1 MLKKINIGK
10 LRVGMHIN
18 LPLAWHK
25 HSFIK
30 NNFTIISEAQLSK
43 IKDTGLSEIIIDTD
57 LGDDIREGPP
67 PLAAPLKEPAIQT
80 VSDKLLEAIH
90 DKKLPAPEKAI
101 IIHEQATV
109 MMQRLL
115 DSPSTT
121 NIIAVKKGITA
132 VVDLILKDDATQ
144 KHLLLITSH
153 DFYTFT
159 HSVSIGVTGVSLSKT
174 LFKKSDGHD
183 MHELGAGFFLHDLG
197 KVEIDQAILNKPG
210 RLTEEEMREIQ
221 RHPVLGFKL
230 LHRTGQLTEEC
241 KLIVLQH
248 HERYDGKGYPK
259 GIKGKDIHLYGRICI
274 IADVYDALTSD
285 RPYREKMTPFAA
297 LKLMQTEMIGHFD
310 KELFEKFVMI
320 FK

>member
-10 LRVGMHIN
+10 LRAGMYVN
-18 LPLAWHK
+18 LPLAWHN

-30 NNFTIISEAQLSK
+30 NNFIIISEAQLSK

-57 LGDDIREGPP
+57 LGDDVREDPP

-80 VSDKLLEAIH
+80 VPDKLLEAIH
-90 DKKLPAPEKAI
+90 DKKLSASEKATI
-101 IIHEQATV
+101 IRVQATL

-115 DSPSTT
+115 DNPSAA
-121 NIIAVKKGITA
+121 NIMAVKKGIAA
-132 VVDLILKDDATQ
+132 VVDLILNDDVTK
-144 KHLLLITSH
+144 KHLLLINSH
-153 DFYTFT
+153 DFNTFN
-159 HSVSIGVTGVSLSKT
+159 HSVSVGVTAVSLSKT
-174 LFKKSDGHD
+174 LFKASDGHN

-197 KVEIDQAILNKPG
+197 KVEIDQVILNKPG
-210 RLTEEEMREIQ
+210 RLTAEEIRQIQ

-230 LHRTGQLTEEC
+230 LHSTGQLTEEC

-259 GIKGKDIHLYGRICI
+259 GIKGNDIHLYGRICI

-297 LKLMQTEMIGHFD
+297 LKLMQTGMVDHFD
-310 KELFEKFVMI
+310 KKLFKKFVMI

>member
-10 LRVGMHIN
+10 LRVGMYVN
-18 LPLAWHK
+18 LPLAWHS

-30 NNFTIISEAQLSK
+30 NNFIIISEAQLSK

-57 LGDDIREGPP
+57 LGDDVREDPP

-80 VSDKLLEAIH
+80 VPDKLLEAIH
-90 DKKLPAPEKAI
+90 DKKLSASEKATI
-101 IIHEQATV
+101 IRAQATL
-109 MMQRLL
+109 MMQHLL
-115 DSPSTT
+115 DNPSAT
-121 NIIAVKKGITA
+121 NIMAVKKAITA
-132 VVDLILKDDATQ
+132 VVDLILNDDVTK
-144 KHLLLITSH
+144 KHLLLINSH
-153 DFYTFT
+153 DFNTFT
-159 HSVSIGVTGVSLSKT
+159 HSVSVGVTGISLSKT
-174 LFKKSDGHD
+174 LFEASDGHN

-197 KVEIDQAILNKPG
+197 KVEIDQVILNKPG
-210 RLTEEEMREIQ
+210 RLTAEEIRQIQ

-259 GIKGKDIHLYGRICI
+259 GIKGIDIHLYGRICI

-297 LKLMQTEMIGHFD
+297 LKLMQTGMVDHFD
-310 KELFEKFVMI
+310 KKLFKKFVMI

>member
-10 LRVGMHIN
+10 LRVGMHVN

-43 IKDTGLSEIIIDTD
+43 IKDIGLREITIDTD
-57 LGDDIREGPP
+57 LGDDVRKDPP
-67 PLAAPLKEPAIQT
+67 PLTALLREPALQI
-80 VSDKLLEAIH
+80 VPDKLLEAIH
-90 DKKLPAPEKAI
+90 DKNLPVPEKAI

-109 MMQRLL
+109 MMRRLL
-115 DSPSTT
+115 DNPSAT
-121 NIIAVKKGITA
+121 NIMAVKKGITA
-132 VVDLILKDDATQ
+132 VVDLILSDDATQ
-144 KHLLLITSH
+144 KHLLLINSH
-153 DFYTFT
+153 DFATFT
-159 HSVSIGVTGVSLSKT
+159 HSVSVGVTGVSLSKT
-174 LFKKSDGHD
+174 LFKASDGHN

-210 RLTEEEMREIQ
+210 RLTEEEIRKIR

-248 HERYDGKGYPK
+248 HERHDGKGYPK
-259 GIKGKDIHLYGRICI
+259 GMKGNDIHLYGRICI

-285 RPYREKMTPFAA
+285 RPYRKKMTPFAA
-297 LKLMQTEMIGHFD
+297 LKLMQTEMLDHFN
-310 KELFEKFVMI
+310 KELFDKFVMI